1 MKAKQR
7 NMSNALDRLARD
19 LQNLGGPRMTSFTQ
33 HILGR
38 NGTRYVRYFLGRAF
52 PQPIQVDVQKEQ
64 VGCKNAS
71 WVISP
76 STLSSNSVVYSLGV
90 GNEIRFDLQLIE
102 KYSVQVYAF
111 DPTPESVAWINGQ
124 KLPEQ
129 FHFID
134 WGVMDYDG
142 LAQFQQFDGVQFRTR
157 ILDSQN
163 KIVEL
168 KVFRLATIMK
178 SLKHTKIDLLKINI
192 EGGEYAV
199 IADLVAC
206 NLNVEQIAVEF
217 HHRFLGY
224 SLQQTKQAVQALN
237 NAGYKIFHI
246 SDTDKEYSF
255 IKV

>member
-1 MKAKQR
+1 
-7 NMSNALDRLARD
+7 MSNGLDQFVRH
-19 LQNLGGPRMTSFTQ
+19 LQNLGGPRLTSFTQ
-33 HILGR
+33 HILGL
-38 NGTRYVRYFLGRAF
+38 NGTRHVRYFLGRAF
-52 PQPIQVDVQKEQ
+52 PHHIQVDVRKERL
-64 VGCKNAS
+64 GGKNAS

-76 STLSSNSVVYSLGV
+76 NTLSSNSVVYSLGV
-90 GNEIRFDLQLIE
+90 GNEIQFDLQLIE

-111 DPTPESVAWINGQ
+111 DPTPGSVAWINRQ

-142 LAQFQQFDGVQFRTR
+142 LAQFQQFEGVQFRTR
-157 ILDSQN
+157 ISDTQN
-163 KIVEL
+163 KVVEL

-178 SLKHTKIDLLKINI
+178 SLKHAKLDLLKINI

-199 IADLVAC
+199 IADVVAC
-206 NLNVEQIAVEF
+206 NLNVEQIVVEF
-217 HHRFLGY
+217 HHRFPGY

-237 NAGYKIFHI
+237 NAGYKIFHV

-255 IKV
+255 IKD